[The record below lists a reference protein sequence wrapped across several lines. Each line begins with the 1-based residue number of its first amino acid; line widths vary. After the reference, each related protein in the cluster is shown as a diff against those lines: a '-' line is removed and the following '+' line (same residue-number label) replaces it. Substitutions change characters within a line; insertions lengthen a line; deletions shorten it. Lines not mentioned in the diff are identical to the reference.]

1 MRIYN
6 YVKGT
11 FSLLIF
17 ALNTLLCTMLL
28 YPFLLLKTISP
39 TGRFKNF
46 FNRCMVRIGEA
57 WISVNNLNLNLT
69 QNISWDIQGLD
80 GLAIDRSYLV
90 LVNHQ
95 SWMDI
100 VILQHFLNHRIPFIR
115 FFLKKELI
123 YVPLLGGAWWA
134 LDFPFMKRYSLKE
147 LRKHPEKRREDF
159 ETAKRA
165 GLKFRESSVS
175 ILSFLEGTRFTKAKH
190 DSQKSPYENLLVPKV
205 GGLSAVIQGMGE
217 NFYRVLDITIIY
229 PEGVVS
235 LLQVFMGRLRRIQVR
250 VRQLPV
256 PVHLLSGDYLND
268 PSYRQNVQSWVREIW
283 TEKDRL
289 ISEIKK
295 P

>member
-1 MRIYN
+1 MLIFN
-6 YVKGT
+6 YVKGVL
-11 FSLLIF
+11 SLFIF
-17 ALNTLLCTMLL
+17 GLNTLVCTMLL
-28 YPFLLLKTISP
+28 YPFLFLKTISP
-39 TGRFKNF
+39 AGLLKKF

-57 WISVNNLNLNLT
+57 WISVNNINLDLT
-69 QNISWDIQGLD
+69 QNIQWDIQGLD
-80 GLAIDRSYLV
+80 GLSIDRSYLI

-100 VILQHFLNHRIPFIR
+100 VILQYFLNHRVPFIR

-147 LRKHPEKRREDF
+147 LRKNPKKRREDF
-159 ETAKRA
+159 ETAKQT

-190 DSQKSPYENLLVPKV
+190 EAQKSPYENLLVPKV
-205 GGLSAVIQGMGE
+205 GGLSAVMQGMGE

-235 LLQVFMGRLRRIQVR
+235 LLQAFMGRLRRVQVR

-268 PSYRQNVQSWVREIW
+268 PSYRQNVQTWVRDVW
-283 TEKDRL
+283 VKKDKI
-289 ISEIKK
+289 ISEMKS
-295 P
+295 

>member
-1 MRIYN
+1 MLIFN
-6 YVKGT
+6 YVKGVL
-11 FSLLIF
+11 SLFIF
-17 ALNTLLCTMLL
+17 GLNTLICTMLL
-28 YPFLLLKTISP
+28 YPFLFLKTISP
-39 TGRFKNF
+39 AGLLKKF
-46 FNRCMVRIGEA
+46 FNRCMVGIGET
-57 WISVNNLNLNLT
+57 WISVNNINLDVT
-69 QNISWDIQGLD
+69 QNIQWDIQGLD
-80 GLAIDRSYLV
+80 GLSIDRSYLI

-100 VILQHFLNHRIPFIR
+100 VILQYFLNHRIPFIR

-147 LRKHPEKRREDF
+147 LRKNPEKRREDF
-159 ETAKRA
+159 ETAKQT
-165 GLKFRESSVS
+165 GLKFRQSSVS

-190 DSQKSPYENLLVPKV
+190 EAQKSPYENLLVPKV
-205 GGLSAVIQGMGE
+205 GGLSAVMQGMGE

-235 LLQVFMGRLRRIQVR
+235 LLQAFMGRLRRVQVR

-268 PSYRQNVQSWVREIW
+268 PSYRQNVQTWVRDVW
-283 TEKDRL
+283 VKKDQI
-289 ISEIKK
+289 ISGMKN
-295 P
+295 